1 MRPLLAVAALLV
13 MPGCAQSP
21 SPATAAAP
29 AAATVATPPPSP
41 TDAMMR
47 AGRQFA
53 VWILNNQIDSVVA
66 RMAPG
71 DNVEEARTHLTRL
84 VQDIAMR
91 AGSEV
96 KVVEE
101 RMIKRNGRDQYWRT
115 AEFERAPEA
124 VLLRIVVTPQGQY
137 AGVGIGLASNPPPI
151 DP

>member
-1 MRPLLAVAALLV
+1 
-13 MPGCAQSP
+13 
-21 SPATAAAP
+21 
-29 AAATVATPPPSP
+29 
-41 TDAMMR
+41 MMR